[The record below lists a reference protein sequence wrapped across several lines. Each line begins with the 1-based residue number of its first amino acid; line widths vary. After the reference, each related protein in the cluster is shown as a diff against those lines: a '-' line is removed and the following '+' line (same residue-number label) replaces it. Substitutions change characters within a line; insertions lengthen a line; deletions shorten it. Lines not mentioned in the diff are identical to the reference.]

1 MLIYNIAMEK
11 ATGIEAK
18 HISKRFGNIVALDDV
33 SFSIPKG
40 AVFGLLGPNGAG
52 KTTAVRLLNG
62 LIEPTNF
69 EEITILGFDIK
80 KDVQSIRQRAGVLTD
95 TNLYERLSALD
106 NLMLFGA
113 LYGLSNTGSKTR
125 ANRLLEHFGLSDRAG
140 SKVETF
146 SKGMKQKLSIA
157 RALISDP
164 ELVYLDEPT
173 AGLDPEASY
182 ELLQYIKEVSSDS
195 SKTFFITSH
204 RLEEM
209 ESICDMVAIL
219 TRGKI
224 MASGSPQELARSV
237 FKDYWVTVK
246 FDDAHRIDTAS
257 VKQNLQSVLEIE
269 RSSGEIKI
277 KLDNR
282 KAIPELIRYLSK
294 LNVDIYGISEDVPT
308 LQDAYLAIVKEKQQ

>member
-1 MLIYNIAMEK
+1 MGEAIA
-11 ATGIEAK
+11 IEAR
-18 HISKRFGNIVALDDV
+18 HISKRFGNIIALDDV

-40 AVFGLLGPNGAG
+40 AVFGLLGPNDAG

-62 LIEPTNF
+62 LIEPLSLG
-69 EEITILGFDIK
+69 EITVLGFDIK
-80 KDVQSIRQRAGVLTD
+80 KEIQDIRQRTGVLTD

-113 LYGLSNTGSKTR
+113 LYSLSNTESKAR
-125 ANRLLEHFGLSDRAG
+125 AGRLLEHFGLSDRAD

-157 RALISDP
+157 RALMSDP

-209 ESICDMVAIL
+209 ESICNMVAIL
-219 TRGKI
+219 TKGKI
-224 MASGSPQELARSV
+224 MASGPPQKLSRQV
-237 FKDYWVTVK
+237 FKDYWVSVK
-246 FDDAHRIDTAS
+246 LGGTQRVDLAS
-257 VKQNLQSVLEIE
+257 VKQNLQSVLEIKQ
-269 RSSGEIKI
+269 SNGEVKI
-277 KLDNR
+277 KVDDR
-282 KAIPELIRYLSK
+282 EAIPHLIRYLSK
-294 LNVDIYGISEDVPT
+294 LDIDIYGITEDVPT
-308 LQDAYLAIVKEKQQ
+308 LKDAYLAIVKEKQQ